1 MSVQILMLAGR
12 EALVLPRGLFRPL
25 LDAYRGKFDHL
36 VFAVRSADGS
46 SGGPKQVHASEE
58 DVEAL
63 VVEHVDSI
71 YRLAL
76 SLVRDP
82 ALAEDVVQEAL
93 IKAWRALPS
102 FRGDSS
108 LRRWILTITHN
119 TAVSLLRTAREEAHD
134 PGKLPDSPMPS
145 SLEKSVQD
153 KLAVDQ
159 VWKALGELDE
169 SSRALIV
176 LRDVEGLS
184 YEEICGV
191 MGLPLSTIRTR
202 LFRVRR
208 TLAGA
213 LEDWRP

>member
-1 MSVQILMLAGR
+1 MSVQTLMLDGM

-25 LDAYRGKFDHL
+25 SDAYRRKFDHL
-36 VFAVRSADGS
+36 VFAVRSADDS
-46 SGGPKQVHASEE
+46 SGGPNQVSASEE

-63 VVEHVDSI
+63 VDEHIDSI

-119 TAVSLLRTAREEAHD
+119 TAVSLLRAAREEAHD

-176 LRDVEGLS
+176 LRDIEGLS
-184 YEEICGV
+184 YEEIGSV
-191 MGLPLSTIRTR
+191 MGLSLSTIRTR

>member
-1 MSVQILMLAGR
+1 M
-12 EALVLPRGLFRPL
+12 
-25 LDAYRGKFDHL
+25 
-36 VFAVRSADGS
+36 
-46 SGGPKQVHASEE
+46 
-58 DVEAL
+58 
-63 VVEHVDSI
+63 
-71 YRLAL
+71 
-76 SLVRDP
+76 
-82 ALAEDVVQEAL
+82 
-93 IKAWRALPS
+93 
-102 FRGDSS
+102 
-108 LRRWILTITHN
+108 LTITHN
-119 TAVSLLRTAREEAHD
+119 TAVSLLRAAREEAHD
-134 PGKLPDSPMPS
+134 PGELPDSPVPS

-176 LRDVEGLS
+176 LRDIEGLS
-184 YEEICGV
+184 YEEIGGV